1 MTEMNGKGGKRVS
14 PPSQAG
20 ARPSHGNV
28 CRARGGMVSVGPGRR
43 TAAAATREP
52 DPKARLHV
60 LRLRRPG
67 RPNILGT
74 SQAAGSP
81 RCRRRL
87 VHEATCRPLPL
98 LPSSPPPLC
107 ASHSGEARSGSS
119 KGPRAREGV
128 LAVRTWLCLRVPIDT
143 MRGWD
148 EGPQQLLGV
157 PGTIPPLRGNSKA
170 RQTQDE
176 FVGDIV

>member
-1 MTEMNGKGGKRVS
+1 MTAMNGKGGKRVS
-14 PPSQAG
+14 PRSQAG

-98 LPSSPPPLC
+98 LPSSP
-107 ASHSGEARSGSS
+107 
-119 KGPRAREGV
+119 
-128 LAVRTWLCLRVPIDT
+128 LRVP
-143 MRGWD
+143 
-148 EGPQQLLGV
+148 
-157 PGTIPPLRGNSKA
+157 LRGGALRKQRKDPA
-170 RQTQDE
+170 RERGPRCADPAVSPCPHRYNERMGRGTPTAPRGSRNDSAPAGQ
-176 FVGDIV
+176 F

>member
-1 MTEMNGKGGKRVS
+1 MNGKGGKRVS
-14 PPSQAG
+14 PRSQAG
-20 ARPSHGNV
+20 ARASHGNV

-67 RPNILGT
+67 RPNVLGT

-98 LPSSPPPLC
+98 LPSSPPPLR

-128 LAVRTWLCLRVPIDT
+128 LAVRTRLCLHVPIDT

-170 RQTQDE
+170 CQTQDG

>member
-1 MTEMNGKGGKRVS
+1 MNGKGGKRVS
-14 PPSQAG
+14 PRSQAG
-20 ARPSHGNV
+20 ARASHGNV

-43 TAAAATREP
+43 TAAAATRQP

-107 ASHSGEARSGSS
+107 ASRSGEARSGSS
-119 KGPRAREGV
+119 EKTPRERGGPRRADP
-128 LAVRTWLCLRVPIDT
+128 AVSPCPHRYNER
-143 MRGWD
+143 MGRGT
-148 EGPQQLLGV
+148 PTA
-157 PGTIPPLRGNSKA
+157 PRGSRNDSA
-170 RQTQDE
+170 PAGQ
-176 FVGDIV
+176 F